1 MRGMVRPSMDLL
13 PLTVFET
20 LAAAGIVGAVGALWK
35 IAMEN
40 VAMRTGLKVGMD
52 AVIKELQ
59 SLRDELSKDIRT
71 LEDDIKD
78 HEFRIRDLEK
88 KG

>member
-1 MRGMVRPSMDLL
+1 MRPACPKPSA
-13 PLTVFET
+13 VFET

-40 VAMRTGLKVGMD
+40 VAMRTGMKAGLDSVIHELK
-52 AVIKELQ
+52 
-59 SLRDELSKDIRT
+59 SLRDELSKDIRA
-71 LEDDIKD
+71 LEDDLKD

-88 KG
+88 KQ

>member
-1 MRGMVRPSMDLL
+1 MASFPF
-13 PLTVFET
+13 TVFET

-40 VAMRTGLKVGMD
+40 VAMRSGLKSGMD

-59 SLRDELSKDIRT
+59 TLRSELSKDIAQ
-71 LEDDIKD
+71 LENNLRD
-78 HEFRIRDLEK
+78 HEYRIRDLEK

>member
-1 MRGMVRPSMDLL
+1 M
-13 PLTVFET
+13 FET
-20 LAAAGIVGAVGALWK
+20 LAAAGIVGTVGALWK

-52 AVIKELQ
+52 AVIHELK

-71 LEDDIKD
+71 LEEDIKD
-78 HEFRIRDLEK
+78 HEFRLRDLEK
-88 KG
+88 KP

>member
-1 MRGMVRPSMDLL
+1 MDAI
-13 PLTVFET
+13 PFTMMES
-20 LAAAGIVGAVGALWK
+20 LAAAGIIGAVGALWK

-40 VAMRTGLKVGMD
+40 VAMRTGLKAGMES
-52 AVIKELQ
+52 VIHELK

-71 LEDDIKD
+71 LEDDLKD
-78 HEFRIRDLEK
+78 HEYRIRDLEK

>member
-1 MRGMVRPSMDLL
+1 MVLSRWVP
-13 PLTVFET
+13 PCTVFET

-40 VAMRTGLKVGMD
+40 VAMRTGLKLGMD
-52 AVIKELQ
+52 SVIHELK
-59 SLRDELSKDIRT
+59 SLRDELSKDIRV

-88 KG
+88 KQ

>member
-1 MRGMVRPSMDLL
+1 MASFPF
-13 PLTVFET
+13 TVFET

-40 VAMRTGLKVGMD
+40 VAMRSGLKSGMD

-59 SLRDELSKDIRT
+59 TLRSELSKDIAQ
-71 LEDDIKD
+71 LEGDLRD
-78 HEFRIRDLEK
+78 HEYRIRDLEK

>member
-1 MRGMVRPSMDLL
+1 MIAPPFTMM
-13 PLTVFET
+13 ET

-40 VAMRTGLKVGMD
+40 VAMRTGLKAGLES
-52 AVIKELQ
+52 VIHELK

-71 LEDDIKD
+71 LEEDLKD
-78 HEFRIRDLEK
+78 HEYRIRDLEK

>member
-1 MRGMVRPSMDLL
+1 MRPAWRL
-13 PLTVFET
+13 PPFTVFET

-40 VAMRTGLKVGMD
+40 VAMRAGMKAGMD

-59 SLRDELSKDIRT
+59 TLRSELSKDIQE
-71 LEDDIKD
+71 LEENLKD
-78 HEFRIRDLEK
+78 HEYRLRDLEK

>member
-1 MRGMVRPSMDLL
+1 MVRPACPK
-13 PLTVFET
+13 PLAVFET

-40 VAMRTGLKVGMD
+40 VAMRTGLKVGME
-52 AVIKELQ
+52 AVIHELK

-71 LEDDIKD
+71 LEDDLKD

-88 KG
+88 KQ

>member
-1 MRGMVRPSMDLL
+1 M
-13 PLTVFET
+13 FET

-40 VAMRTGLKVGMD
+40 VAMRTGLKAGMD
-52 AVIKELQ
+52 SVIHELK
-59 SLRDELSKDIRT
+59 SLRDELSKDIGV

-88 KG
+88 KE